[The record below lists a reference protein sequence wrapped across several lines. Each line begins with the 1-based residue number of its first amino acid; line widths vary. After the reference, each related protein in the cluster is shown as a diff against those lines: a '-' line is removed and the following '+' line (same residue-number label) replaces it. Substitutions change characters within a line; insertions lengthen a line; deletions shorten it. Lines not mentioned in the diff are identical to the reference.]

1 MTIYRATLS
10 GHHLWIIASGSGSW
24 YLCITGRKPIQEDQV
39 FDSLDLAKRTAH
51 SLAHWHIEGSRNCRC
66 TDDLCW
72 ETTSAGQIADEKEDS
87 SIGWKLQE
95 SGAAG

>member
-10 GHHLWIIASGSGSW
+10 GHNLWIIASGSGSW

-51 SLAHWHIEGSRNCRC
+51 SLAHWHIEGNRDCNCAAELR
-66 TDDLCW
+66 W
-72 ETTSAGQIADEKEDS
+72 ETASAAHITEDA
-87 SIGWKLQE
+87 
-95 SGAAG
+95 GAPAGNCTLRPAAAL